1 MIWSCKLFN
10 QLNLNE
16 LYEIMNLRQVVFIVE
31 QNCPYL
37 DADGKDIPAWHL
49 MGRDA
54 ASNQLI
60 AYTRLLPKG
69 VAYEMEISIG
79 RVVTHPKV
87 RNTGAGKALMTESL
101 KQIRALYPN
110 QPIRI
115 GAQCYLIPFYEG
127 FGFKIDGEAYL
138 EDGILHIEMILSE

>member
-1 MIWSCKLFN
+1 MIWSYKLFN
-10 QLNLNE
+10 ELTVNE
-16 LYEIMNLRQVVFIVE
+16 LYEIMYIRQIVFVVE

-37 DADGKDIPAWHL
+37 DVDGKDLAAWHL

-54 ASNQLI
+54 DSNELV

-69 VAYEMEISIG
+69 VAYETEISIG

-87 RNTGAGKALMTESL
+87 RKTGAGRALMAQSL
-101 KQIRALYPN
+101 KQIRALCPN

-115 GAQCYLIPFYEG
+115 GAQCYLIAFYES
-127 FGFKIDGEAYL
+127 FGFKIDGETYL
-138 EDGILHIEMILSE
+138 EDGILHIEMIMA

>member
-1 MIWSCKLFN
+1 MIWSYKLFN
-10 QLNLNE
+10 ELTINE
-16 LYEIMNLRQVVFIVE
+16 LYEIMYIRQIVFVVE

-37 DADGKDIPAWHL
+37 DVDGKDLAAWHL

-54 ASNQLI
+54 DSNELV

-69 VAYEMEISIG
+69 VAYETEISIG

-87 RNTGAGKALMTESL
+87 RKTGAGRALMTQSL
-101 KQIRALYPN
+101 KQIRALCPN

-115 GAQCYLIPFYEG
+115 GAQCYLIAFYES
-127 FGFKIDGEAYL
+127 FGFKTDGETYL
-138 EDGILHIEMILSE
+138 EDGILHIEMILA